1 MSTQS
6 AFFSS
11 TYPRGLITRLCG
23 LAWMVW
29 MLWEGA
35 HKMLQGAEGNQV
47 PEAFQ
52 TFCMDCHDSDTA
64 KGNLDL
70 EQALKHPLWMPHWR
84 LSNSS
89 PEGCLPPKSLNPVR
103 WSATRC

>member
-1 MSTQS
+1 
-6 AFFSS
+6 
-11 TYPRGLITRLCG
+11 
-23 LAWMVW
+23 MVW

-35 HKMLQGAEGNQV
+35 HKMLQGAEGKQV

-70 EQALKHPLWMPHWR
+70 EQALKHPPLDAS
-84 LSNSS
+84 LAF
-89 PEGCLPPKSLNPVR
+89 EQLITGGCLPPKSLNPVR